1 MKFTP
6 SSQLRRDAVLVAVF
20 SLLTIVLYFVPTGF
34 EERHAKNSVH
44 CRGRIIEVDN
54 SEVLQTGIVKMG
66 IQNLSVKLMD
76 GPYAG
81 TEVKAENRLIG
92 KMELDKVFSEDDI
105 AMVVLSIK
113 NDEIYFVTAQDHY
126 RLNIELIL
134 LLCFAALLLA
144 FAGLTGAK
152 ALLSFVFAALLVW
165 KIMIPLFLKNVDP
178 ILVSLGIIIVL
189 MGAVVFLVGGLT
201 KRGLVAFIGSL
212 LGIVV
217 TMVMALLFS
226 KGFHL
231 HGAIKPF
238 SETLLYSGYPHL
250 NLSRIFLAGIFVAS
264 SGAVM
269 DLAMDVSSGMSEL
282 VIRKPD
288 IHIWDAL
295 RAGFG
300 IGRPVVG
307 TMTTTLLLAY
317 SGGYMALLMV
327 FMAQGVPVVN
337 LLNLNYVSA
346 EILHTLVGSFGLVSV
361 APFTAFVG
369 AFIYTRRIDEK
380 RRVSENGLIALKVE
394 GSMFEKQAGDR
405 VKKGEILGNFADSEV
420 ESPFDGIIEGVSFD
434 SDDHALILV
443 LVKTGE

>member
-1 MKFTP
+1 M
-6 SSQLRRDAVLVAVF
+6 
-20 SLLTIVLYFVPTGF
+20 LTIVLYFVPTGF
-34 EERHAKNSVH
+34 EERHAKNSVR

-66 IQNLSVKLMD
+66 IQNLSVKLLD

-81 TEVKAENRLIG
+81 TEVEAENRLIG
-92 KMELDKVFSEDDI
+92 KMELDKVFAEDDI
-105 AMVVLSIK
+105 AMMVLSIK

-126 RLNIELIL
+126 RLNIELIP

-178 ILVSLGIIIVL
+178 IMVSLGIVIVL
-189 MGAVVFLVGGLT
+189 VGAVVFLVGGLT

-269 DLAMDVSSGMSEL
+269 DLAMDVASGMNEL
-282 VIRKPD
+282 VIIKPD
-288 IHIWDAL
+288 IRFFDAL

-327 FMAQGVPVVN
+327 FMAQGIPVAN

-369 AFIYTRRIDEK
+369 AYIYTRRNDEK
-380 RRVSENGLIALKVE
+380 RR
-394 GSMFEKQAGDR
+394 
-405 VKKGEILGNFADSEV
+405 
-420 ESPFDGIIEGVSFD
+420 
-434 SDDHALILV
+434 
-443 LVKTGE
+443 

>member
-6 SSQLRRDAVLVAVF
+6 SSQIKRDAVLVAVF

-34 EERHAKNSVH
+34 EDRQAKNSVR

-66 IQNLSVKLMD
+66 IQNLSVMLLD

-81 TEVKAENRLIG
+81 TEVNAENRLIG

-105 AMVVLSIK
+105 AMMVLSLK

-152 ALLSFVFAALLVW
+152 ALLSFVFAAMLVW
-165 KIMIPLFLKNVDP
+165 KVMIPLFLKNVDP
-178 ILVSLGIIIVL
+178 IMVSLGIVIVL

-231 HGAIKPF
+231 HGAVKPF

-269 DLAMDVSSGMSEL
+269 DLAMDVASGMSEL

-288 IHIWDAL
+288 IHILDAL

-361 APFTAFVG
+361 APFTALVG
-369 AFIYTRRIDEK
+369 AFIYTK
-380 RRVSENGLIALKVE
+380 R
-394 GSMFEKQAGDR
+394 
-405 VKKGEILGNFADSEV
+405 
-420 ESPFDGIIEGVSFD
+420 
-434 SDDHALILV
+434 SD
-443 LVKTGE
+443 

>member
-1 MKFTP
+1 MKFTYP
-6 SSQLRRDAVLVAVF
+6 THLKRDAVLVAVF
-20 SLLTIVLYFVPTGF
+20 LLLTIILYLVPTGF
-34 EERHAKNSVH
+34 EERQAKNSVN
-44 CRGRIIEVDN
+44 CRGRIIDVDN

-66 IQNLSVKLMD
+66 IQNLSVKLLD

-81 TEVKAENRLIG
+81 TEVKAVNQLIG
-92 KMELDKVFSEDDI
+92 KMELDKVFSKDDI
-105 AMVVLSIK
+105 AMMVLSIK

-178 ILVSLGIIIVL
+178 IMVSLGIVIVL
-189 MGAVVFLVGGLT
+189 MGAIVFLVGGLT

-217 TMVMALLFS
+217 TMAMALLFS

-269 DLAMDVSSGMSEL
+269 DLAMDVASGMREL

-288 IHIWDAL
+288 IQFLDAL

-327 FMAQGVPVVN
+327 FMAQGVPVAN

-380 RRVSENGLIALKVE
+380 RRQRKKYLK
-394 GSMFEKQAGDR
+394 GKN
-405 VKKGEILGNFADSEV
+405 K
-420 ESPFDGIIEGVSFD
+420 
-434 SDDHALILV
+434 
-443 LVKTGE
+443 

>member
-1 MKFTP
+1 MKFT
-6 SSQLRRDAVLVAVF
+6 SSLQLKRDAVLVAVF
-20 SLLTIVLYFVPTGF
+20 SLLTIVLCFVPTGF

-44 CRGRIIEVDN
+44 CRGRIIEEDN

-66 IQNLSVKLMD
+66 IQNLSVMLLD

-105 AMVVLSIK
+105 AMMVLSIK

-126 RLNIELIL
+126 RLGIELTL

-178 ILVSLGIIIVL
+178 ILVSLAIVIVL
-189 MGAVVFLVGGLT
+189 MGAIVLLVGGLT

-269 DLAMDVSSGMSEL
+269 DLAMDVASGMNEL

-307 TMTTTLLLAY
+307 TMATTLLLAY

-327 FMAQGVPVVN
+327 FMAQGVPVAN

-369 AFIYTRRIDEK
+369 AFIYTRRIDET
-380 RRVSENGLIALKVE
+380 RRQG
-394 GSMFEKQAGDR
+394 
-405 VKKGEILGNFADSEV
+405 KKC
-420 ESPFDGIIEGVSFD
+420 
-434 SDDHALILV
+434 
-443 LVKTGE
+443 

>member
-1 MKFTP
+1 MKFTSP
-6 SSQLRRDAVLVAVF
+6 SHLKRDAVLVAVF

-34 EERHAKNSVH
+34 EERHAKNSVR

-66 IQNLSVKLMD
+66 IQNLSVKLLD

-81 TEVKAENRLIG
+81 TEVEAENRLIG
-92 KMELDKVFSEDDI
+92 KMELDKVFAEDDI
-105 AMVVLSIK
+105 AMMVLSIK

-152 ALLSFVFAALLVW
+152 ALLSFVFAAMLVW
-165 KIMIPLFLKNVDP
+165 KVMIPLFLKNVDP
-178 ILVSLGIIIVL
+178 IMVSLGIVIVL

-226 KGFHL
+226 KAFHL
-231 HGAIKPF
+231 HGAVKPF

-269 DLAMDVSSGMSEL
+269 DLAMDVASGMSEL

-288 IHIWDAL
+288 IHILDAL

-361 APFTAFVG
+361 APFTALVG
-369 AFIYTRRIDEK
+369 AFIYTK
-380 RRVSENGLIALKVE
+380 R
-394 GSMFEKQAGDR
+394 
-405 VKKGEILGNFADSEV
+405 
-420 ESPFDGIIEGVSFD
+420 
-434 SDDHALILV
+434 SD
-443 LVKTGE
+443 

>member
-1 MKFTP
+1 MKFTIN
-6 SSQLRRDAVLVAVF
+6 SHFKRDAILVAVF
-20 SLLTIVLYFVPTGF
+20 SLLTFALYFVPTGF
-34 EERHAKNSVH
+34 EERLPQNSVR
-44 CRGRIIEVDN
+44 CRGRVIEVDN

-66 IQNLSVKLMD
+66 TQALTVKLLD

-81 TEVKAENRLIG
+81 TEVSAENRLIG
-92 KMELDKVFSEDDI
+92 KMELDKVFDVGDI
-105 AMVVLSIK
+105 ALMVLSFK
-113 NDEIYFVTAQDHY
+113 DGEIYFANAQDHY
-126 RLNIELIL
+126 RLTTEFIL

-152 ALLSFVFAALLVW
+152 ALLSFLFAGLMIW
-165 KIMIPLFLKNVDP
+165 KIMVPLFLKNVDP
-178 ILVSLGIIIVL
+178 ILVSLGVVTVL
-189 MGAVVFLVGGLT
+189 TGAVIFLVGGLT
-201 KRGLVAFIGSL
+201 KRGFVAFLGSL

-217 TMVMALLFS
+217 TMLMALLFS

-238 SETLLYSGYPHL
+238 SETLLYSGYPDL
-250 NLSRIFLAGIFVAS
+250 NLTRIFLAGIFIAS

-269 DLAMDVSSGMSEL
+269 DLAMDVASGMDEL
-282 VIRKPD
+282 VKRKSD
-288 IHIWDAL
+288 IHFLDAL

-346 EILHTLVGSFGLVSV
+346 EILQTLVGSFGLVTV
-361 APFTAFVG
+361 APFTALMG
-369 AFIYTRRIDEK
+369 ALIYTRGTSGK
-380 RRVSENGLIALKVE
+380 
-394 GSMFEKQAGDR
+394 
-405 VKKGEILGNFADSEV
+405 
-420 ESPFDGIIEGVSFD
+420 
-434 SDDHALILV
+434 
-443 LVKTGE
+443 

>member
-6 SSQLRRDAVLVAVF
+6 RSHLKRDAVLVAVF
-20 SLLTIVLYFVPTGF
+20 SLLTIVLYLVPTGF
-34 EERHAKNSVH
+34 EDRHAKNSVR

-66 IQNLSVKLMD
+66 IQNLSVKLLD

-81 TEVKAENRLIG
+81 TEVEAENRLIG
-92 KMELDKVFSEDDI
+92 KMELDKVFSENDI
-105 AMVVLSIK
+105 AMMVLSIK
-113 NDEIYFVTAQDHY
+113 NDEIYFITAQDHY
-126 RLNIELIL
+126 RLDIELIL

-178 ILVSLGIIIVL
+178 IMVSLGIVIVL

-217 TMVMALLFS
+217 TMVMALLFA

-269 DLAMDVSSGMSEL
+269 DLAMDVASGMSEL
-282 VIRKPD
+282 VLRKPD
-288 IHIWDAL
+288 IQFLDAL

-380 RRVSENGLIALKVE
+380 RR
-394 GSMFEKQAGDR
+394 
-405 VKKGEILGNFADSEV
+405 
-420 ESPFDGIIEGVSFD
+420 
-434 SDDHALILV
+434 
-443 LVKTGE
+443 

>member
-1 MKFTP
+1 MKFTSP
-6 SSQLRRDAVLVAVF
+6 SHLKRDSILVAVF
-20 SLLTIVLYFVPTGF
+20 SLLTVVLYFIPTGF
-34 EERHAKNSVH
+34 EERHAKNSVR
-44 CRGRIIEVDN
+44 CRGRIIKVDN
-54 SEVLQTGIVKMG
+54 SEVLQIGIVKMG
-66 IQNLSVKLMD
+66 IQNLLVKLLD

-105 AMVVLSIK
+105 AMMVLSIK
-113 NDEIYFVTAQDHY
+113 NDAIYFVTAQDHY
-126 RLNIELIL
+126 RLDIELIL
-134 LLCFAALLLA
+134 LLCFAALLVV

-152 ALLSFVFAALLVW
+152 ALLSFIFAALLIW

-178 ILVSLGIIIVL
+178 IMVSFGIVILLVV
-189 MGAVVFLVGGLT
+189 AVVFLVGGLT
-201 KRGLVAFIGSL
+201 KKGLVAFIGSL

-269 DLAMDVSSGMSEL
+269 DLAMDVASGMSEL
-282 VIRKPD
+282 VTRKPKID
-288 IHIWDAL
+288 FFDAL

-327 FMAQGVPVVN
+327 FMAQGVPVAN

-361 APFTAFVG
+361 APFTAIAG
-369 AFIYTRRIDEK
+369 AFIYTRRID
-380 RRVSENGLIALKVE
+380 
-394 GSMFEKQAGDR
+394 
-405 VKKGEILGNFADSEV
+405 
-420 ESPFDGIIEGVSFD
+420 
-434 SDDHALILV
+434 
-443 LVKTGE
+443 

>member
-1 MKFTP
+1 MNFTP
-6 SSQLRRDAVLVAVF
+6 ASPLKRDAVLVAVF

-34 EERHAKNSVH
+34 EERHAKNSVR
-44 CRGRIIEVDN
+44 CRGRITEVDN
-54 SEVLQTGIVKMG
+54 SEILQTGIVKMG

-92 KMELDKVFSEDDI
+92 KMELDKLFSEDDV
-105 AMVVLSIK
+105 AMMVLSIK

-126 RLNIELIL
+126 RLGIELTL

-178 ILVSLGIIIVL
+178 ILVSLAIVIVL
-189 MGAVVFLVGGLT
+189 MGAIVLLVGGLT

-217 TMVMALLFS
+217 TMAMALLFS

-269 DLAMDVSSGMSEL
+269 DLAMDVASGMNEL

-307 TMTTTLLLAY
+307 TMATTLLLAY

-327 FMAQGVPVVN
+327 FMAQGVPVAN

-369 AFIYTRRIDEK
+369 AFIYTRRIDET
-380 RRVSENGLIALKVE
+380 RRQG
-394 GSMFEKQAGDR
+394 
-405 VKKGEILGNFADSEV
+405 KKC
-420 ESPFDGIIEGVSFD
+420 
-434 SDDHALILV
+434 
-443 LVKTGE
+443 

>member
-6 SSQLRRDAVLVAVF
+6 SSQLKREAVLVTVF

-34 EERHAKNSVH
+34 EDRQAKNSVR

-66 IQNLSVKLMD
+66 IQNLFVKLLD

-81 TEVKAENRLIG
+81 TEVEAENRLIG
-92 KMELDKVFSEDDI
+92 KMELDKVFSENDI
-105 AMVVLSIK
+105 AMMVLSIK

-152 ALLSFVFAALLVW
+152 ALLSFVFAAMLVW

-178 ILVSLGIIIVL
+178 IMVSLGIVIVL

-269 DLAMDVSSGMSEL
+269 DLAMDVASGMSEL
-282 VIRKPD
+282 VIIKPD
-288 IHIWDAL
+288 IHFLDAL

-327 FMAQGVPVVN
+327 FMAQGVPVAN

-361 APFTAFVG
+361 APFTALVG
-369 AFIYTRRIDEK
+369 AFIFTRRIDKK
-380 RRVSENGLIALKVE
+380 RR
-394 GSMFEKQAGDR
+394 
-405 VKKGEILGNFADSEV
+405 
-420 ESPFDGIIEGVSFD
+420 
-434 SDDHALILV
+434 
-443 LVKTGE
+443 

>member
-1 MKFTP
+1 MNFTP
-6 SSQLRRDAVLVAVF
+6 ESPLKRDDVLVAVF

-34 EERHAKNSVH
+34 EERHAKNSVR
-44 CRGRIIEVDN
+44 CRGRITEVDN
-54 SEVLQTGIVKMG
+54 SEILQTGIVKMG

-92 KMELDKVFSEDDI
+92 KMELDKLFSEDDV
-105 AMVVLSIK
+105 AMMVLSIK

-126 RLNIELIL
+126 RLGIELTL

-178 ILVSLGIIIVL
+178 ILVSLAIVIVL
-189 MGAVVFLVGGLT
+189 MGAIVLLVGGLT

-269 DLAMDVSSGMSEL
+269 DLAMDVASGMNEL

-307 TMTTTLLLAY
+307 TMATTLLLAY

-327 FMAQGVPVVN
+327 FMAQGVPVAN

-369 AFIYTRRIDEK
+369 AFIYTRRIDET
-380 RRVSENGLIALKVE
+380 RRQG
-394 GSMFEKQAGDR
+394 
-405 VKKGEILGNFADSEV
+405 KKC
-420 ESPFDGIIEGVSFD
+420 
-434 SDDHALILV
+434 
-443 LVKTGE
+443 

>member
-6 SSQLRRDAVLVAVF
+6 SSQLKREAVLVTVF

-34 EERHAKNSVH
+34 EDRQAKNSVR

-66 IQNLSVKLMD
+66 IQDLSVKLLD

-81 TEVKAENRLIG
+81 TEVEAENRLIG
-92 KMELDKVFSEDDI
+92 KMELDKVFSENDI
-105 AMVVLSIK
+105 AMMVLSIK

-152 ALLSFVFAALLVW
+152 ALLSFVFAAMLVW

-178 ILVSLGIIIVL
+178 IMVSLGIVIVL

-269 DLAMDVSSGMSEL
+269 DLAMDVASGMSEL
-282 VIRKPD
+282 VIIKPD
-288 IHIWDAL
+288 IHFLDAL

-327 FMAQGVPVVN
+327 FMAQGVPVAN

-361 APFTAFVG
+361 APFTALVG

-380 RRVSENGLIALKVE
+380 RK
-394 GSMFEKQAGDR
+394 
-405 VKKGEILGNFADSEV
+405 
-420 ESPFDGIIEGVSFD
+420 
-434 SDDHALILV
+434 
-443 LVKTGE
+443 

>member
-1 MKFTP
+1 MNFTP
-6 SSQLRRDAVLVAVF
+6 ASPLKRDAVLVAVF

-34 EERHAKNSVH
+34 EERHAKNSVR
-44 CRGRIIEVDN
+44 CRGRITEVDN
-54 SEVLQTGIVKMG
+54 SEILQTGIVKMG

-92 KMELDKVFSEDDI
+92 KMELDKLFSEDDV
-105 AMVVLSIK
+105 AMMVLSIK

-126 RLNIELIL
+126 RLGIELTL

-178 ILVSLGIIIVL
+178 ILVSLAIVIVL
-189 MGAVVFLVGGLT
+189 MGAIVLLVGGLT

-269 DLAMDVSSGMSEL
+269 DLAMDVASGMNEL

-307 TMTTTLLLAY
+307 TMATTLLLAY

-327 FMAQGVPVVN
+327 FMAQGVPVAN

-369 AFIYTRRIDEK
+369 AFIYTRRIDET
-380 RRVSENGLIALKVE
+380 RREDKVKNAKK
-394 GSMFEKQAGDR
+394 EKTNEYFS
-405 VKKGEILGNFADSEV
+405 K
-420 ESPFDGIIEGVSFD
+420 
-434 SDDHALILV
+434 
-443 LVKTGE
+443 